1 MSKFEYIPNYYPYS
15 NLHETNLDGVFDE
28 LSQIRAQ
35 MGTNNYEDMKNKPQI
50 EGNELI
56 GNKTAAEMGLATA
69 AALEAKQDA
78 LTAGD
83 GIDIVDDVVGV
94 KVNETLEIGETVGIK
109 TPEDPIKLND
119 EGRLELNID
128 DEDFKV
134 DDDKLALADEVKEA
148 VTAVQE
154 NAEAWSGKQDEL
166 VAGANITIVGN
177 TISASGQ
184 IATVAAGTGLTLT
197 SQNVMNHSNSI
208 EGRTVGGWS
217 GGRTVVP
224 EFQFNSTG
232 HITYAGSRGV
242 VAPNENATGSGYV
255 PVSRSGQNP
264 EWKQITDT
272 PDANSTNQP
281 FSAKGAAQLKEDLTL
296 AGDNG
301 IEISEGVVSHTNNV
315 QAGTCGDAATI
326 PQISYDAQGH
336 ITSAIAV
343 PISIPAG
350 GVIMTSDG
358 TTIPGYDTATIDLGT
373 AKPAIAFV
381 WSASTAPTMILPNY
395 LSGTSATIAG
405 LTTIVTFNEHS
416 VTIQRNGS
424 QSGTYRYCIIGV

>member
-1 MSKFEYIPNYYPYS
+1 
-15 NLHETNLDGVFDE
+15 
-28 LSQIRAQ
+28 

-119 EGRLELNID
+119 ESRLELNID

-197 SQNVMNHSNSI
+197 S
-208 EGRTVGGWS
+208 
-217 GGRTVVP
+217 
-224 EFQFNSTG
+224 
-232 HITYAGSRGV
+232 
-242 VAPNENATGSGYV
+242 
-255 PVSRSGQNP
+255 
-264 EWKQITDT
+264 
-272 PDANSTNQP
+272 
-281 FSAKGAAQLKEDLTL
+281 
-296 AGDNG
+296 
-301 IEISEGVVSHTNNV
+301 
-315 QAGTCGDAATI
+315 
-326 PQISYDAQGH
+326 
-336 ITSAIAV
+336 
-343 PISIPAG
+343 
-350 GVIMTSDG
+350 
-358 TTIPGYDTATIDLGT
+358 
-373 AKPAIAFV
+373 
-381 WSASTAPTMILPNY
+381 
-395 LSGTSATIAG
+395 
-405 LTTIVTFNEHS
+405 
-416 VTIQRNGS
+416 
-424 QSGTYRYCIIGV
+424 